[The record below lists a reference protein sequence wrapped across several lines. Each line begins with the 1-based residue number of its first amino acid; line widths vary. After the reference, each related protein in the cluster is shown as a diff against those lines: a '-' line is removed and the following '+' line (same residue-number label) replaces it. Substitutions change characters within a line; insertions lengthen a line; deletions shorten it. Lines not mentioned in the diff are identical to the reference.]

1 MVKLLTKKIIWG
13 TILGVSGTIVG
24 GLFLKNRG
32 ANKAVETV
40 IEATVEAE
48 KHFGGIPL
56 SKLNEIAKSID
67 PRDFCTIDEYGF
79 LVLHYKSNRG
89 RQTFSTQ
96 LIVDE
101 AFKLKDL
108 FEGVGFPGQRWSH
121 ASEFVKRVN
130 ESIVFKTIK

>member
-56 SKLNEIAKSID
+56 SKLNEITELSK
-67 PRDFCTIDEYGF
+67 F
-79 LVLHYKSNRG
+79 
-89 RQTFSTQ
+89 
-96 LIVDE
+96 
-101 AFKLKDL
+101 
-108 FEGVGFPGQRWSH
+108 
-121 ASEFVKRVN
+121 
-130 ESIVFKTIK
+130 